1 MERKLKFV
9 LFNILIQSAG
19 HRDGTVS
26 ADSAARRVAK
36 NRKFQL
42 KKIIFSKNSIL
53 NLKNIFN
60 SENNINFLKIEKN
73 LN

>member
-1 MERKLKFV
+1 
-9 LFNILIQSAG
+9 
-19 HRDGTVS
+19 
-26 ADSAARRVAK
+26 VAK